1 MSYTHEWYEK
11 NKESLNKSSR
21 DYYKRKRL
29 DKVKTELSMIN
40 RVSSYIKYAGFPM
53 DVEDYLNAAL
63 DKRVKKLKDA
73 EKAVKDAEK
82 PWIYKWPYIL

>member
-29 DKVKTELSMIN
+29 DKVKTELSMIDQ
-40 RVSSYIKYAGFPM
+40 VFTSFKYAGLPIE
-53 DVEDYLNAAL
+53 VENYLNTIL
-63 DKRVKKLKDA
+63 NKRVKKLKDYM
-73 EKAVKDAEK
+73 KLLT
-82 PWIYKWPYIL
+82 I

>member
-29 DKVKTELSMIN
+29 NKIEAELLMIEHVF
-40 RVSSYIKYAGFPM
+40 VSLKYAGLPIE
-53 DVEDYLNAAL
+53 VEDYLNTIL
-63 DKRVKKLKDA
+63 NKRVKKLKDS
-73 EKAVKDAEK
+73 KKLLTIK
-82 PWIYKWPYIL
+82 PII

>member
-29 DKVKTELSMIN
+29 DKVETELFTIDQVFTSF
-40 RVSSYIKYAGFPM
+40 KYAGLPIE
-53 DVEDYLNAAL
+53 VENYLNTIL
-63 DKRVKKLKDA
+63 NKRVKKLKDYM
-73 EKAVKDAEK
+73 KLLT
-82 PWIYKWPYIL
+82 I

>member
-29 DKVKTELSMIN
+29 DRIKAELSMIDY
-40 RVSSYIKYAGFPM
+40 VFASLKYAGLPIE
-53 DVEDYLNAAL
+53 VECYLNNVL
-63 DKRVKKLKDA
+63 NKKLKKLKDS
-73 EKAVKDAEK
+73 KKLLT
-82 PWIYKWPYIL
+82 I

>member
-29 DKVKTELSMIN
+29 DRIKAELSMIE
-40 RVSSYIKYAGFPM
+40 RVRTSTEYAGLPLNQLRHILIH
-53 DVEDYLNAAL
+53 YLT
-63 DKRVKKLKDA
+63 KELKN
-73 EKAVKDAEK
+73 
-82 PWIYKWPYIL
+82 LQTFML

>member
-29 DKVKTELSMIN
+29 DKIGAELFMI
-40 RVSSYIKYAGFPM
+40 SLTFESLKYAGLPIE
-53 DVEDYLNAAL
+53 VETYLNTVL
-63 DKRVKKLKDA
+63 NKKVKKLKDS
-73 EKAVKDAEK
+73 KK
-82 PWIYKWPYIL
+82 LLTM

>member
-29 DKVKTELSMIN
+29 DKVKTELFTID
-40 RVSSYIKYAGFPM
+40 RVSSYIKYADFPM
-53 DVEDYLNAAL
+53 EVEDYLNAVL
-63 DKRVKKLKDA
+63 DKRVKKLKDYMKLFG
-73 EKAVKDAEK
+73 EISVTD
-82 PWIYKWPYIL
+82 